1 MWESLLRGTVVT
13 VEVTVVA
20 AVIAALVATIA
31 GAARTSSFLGV
42 RAVAGFYI
50 ELFRGTSA
58 LVQLYIAFFVLPFI
72 GLTLTP
78 FTAGVLAIGLNVGS
92 YGAEIVRGGI
102 QAVPVGQLEA
112 AKALD
117 MPRWPTFRRVVMPNA
132 MLLILRPA
140 GNALIDLLKLTS
152 LVSLV
157 TLQDL
162 TFNANVLRAET
173 GDTLSV
179 YLVVLI
185 IYFALSSLI
194 SLGIN
199 LVERRVRRGVD
210 A

>member
-31 GAARTSSFLGV
+31 GAARTSSLLGV

-185 IYFALSSLI
+185 IYFVLSSLI

>member
-1 MWESLLRGTVVT
+1 
-13 VEVTVVA
+13 
-20 AVIAALVATIA
+20 
-31 GAARTSSFLGV
+31 
-42 RAVAGFYI
+42 
-50 ELFRGTSA
+50 
-58 LVQLYIAFFVLPFI
+58 
-72 GLTLTP
+72 
-78 FTAGVLAIGLNVGS
+78 
-92 YGAEIVRGGI
+92 
-102 QAVPVGQLEA
+102 
-112 AKALD
+112 
-117 MPRWPTFRRVVMPNA
+117 

>member
-13 VEVTVVA
+13 IEVTVVA
-20 AVIAALVATIA
+20 ALLAALVATIA
-31 GAARTSSFLGV
+31 GVARTSKFLVV
-42 RAVAGFYI
+42 RAIAGFYI

-58 LVQLYIAFFVLPFI
+58 LVQLYIAFFVLPFL
-72 GLTLTP
+72 GWTLTP

-102 QAVPVGQLEA
+102 QAVPVGQREA
-112 AKALD
+112 ARALD
-117 MPRWPTFRRVVMPNA
+117 MPRWATFRHVVMPNA
-132 MLLILRPA
+132 MLIILRPA
-140 GNALIDLLKLTS
+140 GNALIDLMKLTS

-162 TFNANVLRAET
+162 TFSAQTLRAET
-173 GDTLSV
+173 GDTFSV

-185 IYFALSSLI
+185 IYFALASLV

-199 LVERRVRRGVD
+199 LLERRVRRGMD

>member
-31 GAARTSSFLGV
+31 GAARTSRFLGV

-185 IYFALSSLI
+185 IYFVLSSLI